1 MTGNQKMSVYVV
13 ICIRIDCKWNEI
25 GGIEMVDARDAARY
39 IISLDINKEY
49 FTKRLIK
56 LNGRE
61 FYEGNARLNKILHMA
76 QNIYIGRE
84 GNKLINA
91 DFYAYDNGGVIPDIQ
106 ENYAFLI
113 ATNANT
119 EFHVDEEDQIFLHK
133 VFVMLKDAPIEEL
146 IEIDH
151 EDPAWEEKHM
161 FHIRKKDQIMN
172 SLSYADDYR
181 DRYEAANFYI
191 DRMEI

>member
-1 MTGNQKMSVYVV
+1 
-13 ICIRIDCKWNEI
+13 
-25 GGIEMVDARDAARY
+25 MVNARDAARF
-39 IISLDINKEY
+39 IISLDNKKEY
-49 FTKRLIK
+49 FTKKLIK
-56 LNGRE
+56 LNNRD

-76 QNIYIGRE
+76 QNIYIGRTGE
-84 GNKLINA
+84 KLIDA

-113 ATNANT
+113 GTYDIET
-119 EFHVDEEDQIFLHK
+119 YIVDEMTQQFLHK

-161 FHIRKKDQIMN
+161 YHNRKEDQRMD
-172 SLSYADDYR
+172 SLAYADDYK
-181 DRYEAANFYI
+181 DKYEAANFYI
-191 DRMEI
+191 DRMVI

>member
-1 MTGNQKMSVYVV
+1 
-13 ICIRIDCKWNEI
+13 
-25 GGIEMVDARDAARY
+25 MVKARDAARY
-39 IISLDINKEY
+39 IISLDKSRKY
-49 FTKRLIK
+49 FTKNLITM
-56 LNGRE
+56 NGCE

-76 QNIYIGRE
+76 QNIYIGRCRE
-84 GNKLINA
+84 KLIDA

-113 ATNANT
+113 ATNDASEYHVGET
-119 EFHVDEEDQIFLHK
+119 ERQFLQK
-133 VFVMLKDAPIEEL
+133 VFIMLKDAPIEEL

-161 FHIRKKDQIMN
+161 FHNRKEDQLMH
-172 SLSYADDYR
+172 SLEFVDDYR

-191 DRMEI
+191 DRMVL

>member
-1 MTGNQKMSVYVV
+1 
-13 ICIRIDCKWNEI
+13 
-25 GGIEMVDARDAARY
+25 MVDARDAARY
-39 IISLDINKEY
+39 IISLDVNKEY
-49 FTKRLIK
+49 FTKRLVK

-84 GNKLINA
+84 GKKLINA

-119 EFHVDEEDQIFLHK
+119 EFRVDETDQIFFHK

-161 FHIRKKDQIMN
+161 FHNRKKDQIMN
-172 SLSYADDYR
+172 SLAYADDYR

-191 DRMEI
+191 DRMII